1 MTKLGDIEFRLSKLE
16 KGPDKKVLAFM
27 DNKAKAIAG
36 IFLAQALR
44 PVKRN

>member
-1 MTKLGDIEFRLSKLE
+1 MSKRKSIEYRLSKLE
-16 KGPDKKVLAFM
+16 KGPDRSALAAM

-36 IFLAQALR
+36 IFFAQDLR